1 MLRDVEGTW
10 PILCKVGQISK
21 VLEKCF
27 ENFEDV
33 AKILRD
39 YKGIRKTLKKCGIT
53 SRK

>member
-1 MLRDVEGTW
+1 M
-10 PILCKVGQISK
+10 CKVGQIPK

-39 YKGIRKTLKKCGIT
+39 YKGMGKTLKKCGIT